1 MKATLNETPSV
12 EPVAYA
18 GLSPTMW
25 RYAGIAAILAIA
37 CILPF
42 AVSGYRV
49 SQFSQVLIYAI
60 AMLGLN
66 ILTGFN
72 GQISLSQ
79 GAFYAI
85 GAYTTA
91 ILLDKTAIPYWATVP
106 IAGAICLGA
115 GFLFGLPALRLEGL
129 YLALATFALAVAIPQ
144 ILKFKGFDQC
154 TGGVQGIQ
162 VDPPAAP
169 FGLPLN
175 TDRWIYYF
183 CLIWTIALLIIVR
196 NLLRGRTGRAIIAI
210 RDHPLAAATMG
221 VDTALYKSLTFGVS
235 AMYTGIA
242 GALGALLSAYVSPD
256 SFPVLLSIKF
266 LSDSDGCAK
275 GSLGLCLMGTDSRK
289 KHAAEPV
296 QFGRQPLFPSF
307 DHCFCLPC
315 RLKRFGGTTCE
326 VQSFGPQHLGPTR
339 SQAGCAKLLYSV
351 IDRRDPCSD
360 VTGSAARP
368 TAERGSCRQK
378 IRKMVTR

>member
-1 MKATLNETPSV
+1 MMATLNETPSV
-12 EPVAYA
+12 EPEAYA

-25 RYAGIAAILAIA
+25 RYVGIAVILAIA
-37 CILPF
+37 CTLPF

-72 GQISLSQ
+72 GQISLGH

-91 ILLDKTAIPYWATVP
+91 ILLDKTGIPYWATVP

-129 YLALATFALAVAIPQ
+129 YLALATFALAVATPQ
-144 ILKFKGFDQC
+144 ILKFKGFDQW

-183 CLIWTIALLIIVR
+183 CLIWTIALLIIAR

-221 VDTALYKSLTFGVS
+221 VDTALYKSLTFGVG

-256 SFPVLLSIKF
+256 SFPVSLSIKF
-266 LSDSDGCAK
+266 LVGSVVGGIVSISGAFIGALFIEFTPNFADQLSKAAPDAIFGMFLIALMYLMPKGAIGILDFIGVRLRRVAVAK
-275 GSLGLCLMGTDSRK
+275 
-289 KHAAEPV
+289 
-296 QFGRQPLFPSF
+296 RQN
-307 DHCFCLPC
+307 
-315 RLKRFGGTTCE
+315 
-326 VQSFGPQHLGPTR
+326 
-339 SQAGCAKLLYSV
+339 
-351 IDRRDPCSD
+351 
-360 VTGSAARP
+360 
-368 TAERGSCRQK
+368 
-378 IRKMVTR
+378 

>member
-1 MKATLNETPSV
+1 MKAILNETPPV
-12 EPVAYA
+12 EAVANRLWPA
-18 GLSPTMW
+18 TW
-25 RYAGIAAILAIA
+25 RCLGIAAILAIA

-42 AVSGYRV
+42 AISGYHV

-72 GQISLSQ
+72 GQISLGH

-91 ILLDKTAIPYWATVP
+91 ILLDKTGVPYWATVP
-106 IAGAICLGA
+106 IAGAICLGT

-129 YLALATFALAVAIPQ
+129 YLALATVALAVATPQ
-144 ILKFKGFDQC
+144 ILKFKGFDYW

-162 VDPPAAP
+162 VDSPPAP

-183 CLIWTIALLIIVR
+183 CLIWTVALVIIAR
-196 NLLRGRTGRAIIAI
+196 NLLRGRTGRAMIAI
-210 RDHPLAAATMG
+210 RDHPLAAAAMG

-242 GALGALLSAYVSPD
+242 GALGAVLSAYVSPD

-266 LSDSDGCAK
+266 LVGSVVGGIASISGAFIGALFIEFTPNFADQISKAAPDAIFGIFLIGLMYLMPTGAIGIFNFIGVRLRRGAVAK
-275 GSLGLCLMGTDSRK
+275 
-289 KHAAEPV
+289 
-296 QFGRQPLFPSF
+296 RQ
-307 DHCFCLPC
+307 
-315 RLKRFGGTTCE
+315 
-326 VQSFGPQHLGPTR
+326 
-339 SQAGCAKLLYSV
+339 Y
-351 IDRRDPCSD
+351 
-360 VTGSAARP
+360 
-368 TAERGSCRQK
+368 
-378 IRKMVTR
+378 

>member
-1 MKATLNETPSV
+1 MIRTTPNKETPSV
-12 EPVAYA
+12 EPPAYA
-18 GLSPTMW
+18 DLSPAMW
-25 RYAGIAAILAIA
+25 RYVGIAAILAIA
-37 CILPF
+37 CTVPF

-49 SQFSQVLIYAI
+49 SQFSQVLIYAV

-72 GQISLSQ
+72 GQISLGQ

-85 GAYTTA
+85 GAYTAA

-129 YLALATFALAVAIPQ
+129 YLALATFALAVATPQ
-144 ILKFKGFDQC
+144 ILKFKGFDHW

-162 VDPPAAP
+162 VDAPAAP

-175 TDRWIYYF
+175 TDRWLYYF
-183 CLIWTIALLIIVR
+183 CLIWTMALFVVAR

-256 SFPVLLSIKF
+256 SFPVSLSIKF
-266 LSDSDGCAK
+266 LVGSVVGGIVSISGAFIGALFIEFTPNFADQISKAAPDAIFGMFLIALMYLMPRGAIGVLDFIGVQLRRMAAAK
-275 GSLGLCLMGTDSRK
+275 QQRRNRT
-289 KHAAEPV
+289 
-296 QFGRQPLFPSF
+296 
-307 DHCFCLPC
+307 
-315 RLKRFGGTTCE
+315 
-326 VQSFGPQHLGPTR
+326 
-339 SQAGCAKLLYSV
+339 AG
-351 IDRRDPCSD
+351 
-360 VTGSAARP
+360 
-368 TAERGSCRQK
+368 
-378 IRKMVTR
+378 

>member
-1 MKATLNETPSV
+1 MMPTLNETPSV
-12 EPVAYA
+12 EPPADA
-18 GLSPTMW
+18 DLSPATW
-25 RYAGIAAILAIA
+25 RYVGIAAILAIA
-37 CILPF
+37 CTLPF
-42 AVSGYRV
+42 AVNGYRV
-49 SQFSQVLIYAI
+49 SQLSQVLIYAI

-72 GQISLSQ
+72 GQISLGQ

-85 GAYTTA
+85 GAYTAA
-91 ILLDKTAIPYWATVP
+91 ILLEKTAIPYWATVP
-106 IAGAICLGA
+106 IAGAICLGV

-129 YLALATFALAVAIPQ
+129 YLALATFALAVATPQ
-144 ILKFKGFDQC
+144 ILKFKGFDHW

-162 VDPPAAP
+162 VDAPAAP

-183 CLIWTIALLIIVR
+183 CLIWTIALFVVAR

-256 SFPVLLSIKF
+256 SFPVSLSIKF
-266 LSDSDGCAK
+266 LVGSVVGGIVSISGAFIGALFIEFTPNFADQISKAAPDAIFGIVLIALMYLMPRGAIGVCDFIGIHLRRVAVAK
-275 GSLGLCLMGTDSRK
+275 RT
-289 KHAAEPV
+289 
-296 QFGRQPLFPSF
+296 
-307 DHCFCLPC
+307 
-315 RLKRFGGTTCE
+315 
-326 VQSFGPQHLGPTR
+326 
-339 SQAGCAKLLYSV
+339 AG
-351 IDRRDPCSD
+351 
-360 VTGSAARP
+360 
-368 TAERGSCRQK
+368 
-378 IRKMVTR
+378 

>member
-1 MKATLNETPSV
+1 MATLNKKPSV
-12 EPVAYA
+12 RPAAYA
-18 GLSPTMW
+18 GRSPAIW
-25 RYAGIAAILAIA
+25 QYVGIAAILAIA
-37 CILPF
+37 CTLPF

-72 GQISLSQ
+72 GQISLGQ
-79 GAFYAI
+79 GAFYGI

-91 ILLDKTAIPYWATVP
+91 ILLDKTGIPYWATVP
-106 IAGAICLGA
+106 IAGVICLGA

-129 YLALATFALAVAIPQ
+129 HLALATLALAVATPQ
-144 ILKFKGFDQC
+144 ILKFKGFDPW

-162 VDPPAAP
+162 VGPPAVP

-183 CLIWTIALLIIVR
+183 CLIWTIALFIIAR
-196 NLLRGRTGRAIIAI
+196 NLLHGRTGRAIIAI

-266 LSDSDGCAK
+266 LVGSVVGGIVSISGAFIGALFIEFTPNFADQISKAAPDAIFGMFLIALMYFMPKGAIGVLDFIGVQLRRMAVAK
-275 GSLGLCLMGTDSRK
+275 
-289 KHAAEPV
+289 
-296 QFGRQPLFPSF
+296 RQN
-307 DHCFCLPC
+307 
-315 RLKRFGGTTCE
+315 
-326 VQSFGPQHLGPTR
+326 
-339 SQAGCAKLLYSV
+339 
-351 IDRRDPCSD
+351 
-360 VTGSAARP
+360 
-368 TAERGSCRQK
+368 
-378 IRKMVTR
+378 

>member
-1 MKATLNETPSV
+1 MITTTPKETPSV
-12 EPVAYA
+12 EPAAYA
-18 GLSPTMW
+18 GLSPAIW
-25 RYAGIAAILAIA
+25 RYVGIAVILAIA

-42 AVSGYRV
+42 AVSGYRL

-72 GQISLSQ
+72 GQISLGQ

-91 ILLDKTAIPYWATVP
+91 ILLDKTGIPYWATVP

-129 YLALATFALAVAIPQ
+129 YLALATFALAVATPQ
-144 ILKFKGFDQC
+144 ILKFKGVDQW

-183 CLIWTIALLIIVR
+183 CMIWTIALLIIAR

-221 VDTALYKSLTFGVS
+221 VDTALYKSLTFGVG

-256 SFPVLLSIKF
+256 SFPVSLSIKF
-266 LSDSDGCAK
+266 LVGSVVGGIVSISGAFIGALFIEFTPNFADQISKAAPDAIFGMFLIALMYLMPKGAIGILDFIGVRLRRVSVAK
-275 GSLGLCLMGTDSRK
+275 
-289 KHAAEPV
+289 
-296 QFGRQPLFPSF
+296 RQN
-307 DHCFCLPC
+307 
-315 RLKRFGGTTCE
+315 
-326 VQSFGPQHLGPTR
+326 
-339 SQAGCAKLLYSV
+339 
-351 IDRRDPCSD
+351 
-360 VTGSAARP
+360 
-368 TAERGSCRQK
+368 
-378 IRKMVTR
+378 

>member
-1 MKATLNETPSV
+1 MMATLNKTPSV
-12 EPVAYA
+12 EPAAYA
-18 GLSPTMW
+18 GLSPAIW
-25 RYAGIAAILAIA
+25 RYIGIATILAIA

-42 AVSGYRV
+42 AVSGYRL

-72 GQISLSQ
+72 GQISLGH

-85 GAYTTA
+85 GAYTAA
-91 ILLDKTAIPYWATVP
+91 ILLDKTGIPYWATVP

-129 YLALATFALAVAIPQ
+129 YLALATFALAVATPQ
-144 ILKFKGFDQC
+144 ILKFKGFDHW

-162 VDPPAAP
+162 VDAPAAP

-175 TDRWIYYF
+175 IDRWIYYF
-183 CLIWTIALLIIVR
+183 CLIWTIALLVIAR

-266 LSDSDGCAK
+266 LV
-275 GSLGLCLMGTDSRK
+275 GSVVGGIVSISGAFIGALFIEFTPNFADQISKAAPDAIFGMFLIALMYLMPMGSIGVLDFIG
-289 KHAAEPV
+289 V
-296 QFGRQPLFPSF
+296 QLRRVAVTKRQN
-307 DHCFCLPC
+307 
-315 RLKRFGGTTCE
+315 
-326 VQSFGPQHLGPTR
+326 
-339 SQAGCAKLLYSV
+339 
-351 IDRRDPCSD
+351 
-360 VTGSAARP
+360 
-368 TAERGSCRQK
+368 
-378 IRKMVTR
+378 